1 MARILLSNDDGYLAL
16 GIRRLYTALAEFSEV
31 VAVAPDRNKSGASHS
46 LTLDRPL
53 RVHTD
58 THGFTRMDGTPS
70 DCVQIV
76 MTGVFSDFKPD
87 LVVSGINAGANL
99 GDDVL
104 YSGTVAAAMEG
115 RHLGYPGV
123 AFSLAGETPT
133 HFDTAAAIASKIIKG
148 VLIHP
153 LPPMAMLNV
162 NIPDLPFKEI
172 KGILSTR
179 LGKRYQA
186 EPGVCDFDQ
195 SGERIYWLGS
205 VGEAQD
211 DAPGTDFHA
220 IGNGFVSI
228 TPLQVDLTE
237 HTARQAL
244 KSWLM
249 YAM

>member
-1 MARILLSNDDGYLAL
+1 MVRILLSNDDGYLAP

-53 RVHTD
+53 RAYTD
-58 THGFTRMDGTPS
+58 THGFTRVDGTPG
-70 DCVQIV
+70 DCVQMVV
-76 MTGVFSDFKPD
+76 MGGFLDFKPD
-87 LVVSGINAGANL
+87 LVVSGINAGPNL

-115 RHLGYPGV
+115 RYLGYPGV
-123 AFSLAGETPT
+123 AFSLAGKTPT
-133 HFDTAAAIASKIIKG
+133 HYDTAAAIASKIIKR

-153 LPPMAMLNV
+153 LPPMATLNV
-162 NIPDLPFKEI
+162 NIPDVPFKEV

-179 LGKRYQA
+179 LGRRHQA
-186 EPGVCDFDQ
+186 EPGVHSLDQ
-195 SGERIYWLGS
+195 RGERIYWLGS
-205 VGEAQD
+205 VGEVQN

-220 IGNGFVSI
+220 IENSFVSI

-237 HTARQAL
+237 HTAQQAL
-244 KSWLM
+244 KGWLTF
-249 YAM
+249 AM